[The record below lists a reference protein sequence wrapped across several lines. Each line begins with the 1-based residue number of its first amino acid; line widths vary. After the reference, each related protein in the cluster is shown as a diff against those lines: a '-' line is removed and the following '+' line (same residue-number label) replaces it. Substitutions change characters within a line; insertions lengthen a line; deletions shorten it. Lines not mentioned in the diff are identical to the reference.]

1 MNVFASDFVCV
12 HTYFCVTQLQLER
25 DELYKTFT
33 QNVQKVQQ
41 NVGLKITQLEKSLET
56 VTDSLEKKQAQ
67 LSSVLSASNIDQ
79 TALYGIT
86 NRIKVLL
93 FTSFCF
99 LLCQQVIDALFLL
112 ISDIGIYI
120 YLHISSYIFEHFQ
133 RKILKQHFLSCNVY
147 FMHIVLLS
155 VQEHKVNM
163 FLLAGRF

>member
-41 NVGLKITQLEKSLET
+41 NAGLKIMQLEKSLKT

-86 NRIKVLL
+86 NSIKVLL
-93 FTSFCF
+93 FTPFCF
-99 LLCQQVIDALFLL
+99 LLCQQVIDALFLFFSLSL
-112 ISDIGIYI
+112 ILVFTYIYI
-120 YLHISSYIFEHFQ
+120 LVLTSLNIFKE
-133 RKILKQHFLSCNVY
+133 KY
-147 FMHIVLLS
+147 
-155 VQEHKVNM
+155 
-163 FLLAGRF
+163 